1 MTRRSRVVVGVYK
14 DGAEGPHGSEQRR
27 GHDSQRG
34 PIAQPAGSQRGRGH
48 VADR

>member
-27 GHDSQRG
+27 GHDIVSGRRAPLRSQPVHNVG
-34 PIAQPAGSQRGRGH
+34 
-48 VADR
+48 ADM